1 MNKLPSE
8 SISSGASTNEER
20 PDAVE
25 SDALDRILL
34 EEALIPSSGFAVSVM
49 EAIEEQASQ
58 PASIPFPWKLAMPGL
73 AALLIVIVIAI
84 RLLAAGLHSQA
95 TLNLDSALVRTVGQ
109 QVGPILLALAVAFI
123 CMLLTQRMAAGR
135 PAR

>member
-1 MNKLPSE
+1 MNKLPNE
-8 SISSGASTNEER
+8 SLNEER
-20 PDAVE
+20 PDA
-25 SDALDRILL
+25 LDCILL
-34 EEALIPSSGFAVSVM
+34 EDALIPSSGFAASVM

-95 TLNLDSALVRTVGQ
+95 TLNLDSALVRTVGKPAGS
-109 QVGPILLALAVAFI
+109 VVLALAAAFV
-123 CMLLTQRMAAGR
+123 CFLLTQRLAAGR
-135 PAR
+135 PIR